1 MGDMG
6 MPAPVDDERK
16 AFILLGIYKSEGK
29 TVTVKPEQSGML
41 FIAWRCLYAAIVGS
55 RVDDRPLNLEYA
67 HYRTLQMTITRVK
80 AYGEKWRMWC
90 IKNKNTGL
98 KCIIPLDKRDR
109 VVIDQD
115 MLGEYTVSGMLIKE
129 FERLCTAREQAPPA
143 PRPPAQRGTR
153 QNRQPPANAADR
165 PTRPALQHEPVRPL
179 GNTVQLTLDQMLA

>member
-1 MGDMG
+1 
-6 MPAPVDDERK
+6 
-16 AFILLGIYKSEGK
+16 
-29 TVTVKPEQSGML
+29 
-41 FIAWRCLYAAIVGS
+41 
-55 RVDDRPLNLEYA
+55 
-67 HYRTLQMTITRVK
+67 MTITRVK

-143 PRPPAQRGTR
+143 PRPPAQRDTR

-179 GNTVQLTLDQMLA
+179 GNTVQLTLDQMLAQL